1 MPDPSQNDDLMARY
15 ENMQA
20 GEEAKQD
27 EALPTLA
34 RQRED
39 EARAMAEAV
48 FAAARNLM
56 AGGRLVAAGYRI
68 LIKPMEGTKELEEAE
83 AAVAPHL
90 AAEGFQVKSDAE
102 KKREERGE
110 NYGVVI
116 NLGPVAFDRM
126 GGREAWCDEGD
137 VVVFSR
143 YAGTR
148 VEHPRG
154 SGTFY
159 QLMNDEDIFGKVV

>member
-1 MPDPSQNDDLMARY
+1 MPSPEELQQRY
-15 ENMQA
+15 ADMTA
-20 GEEAKQD
+20 AEETAQD
-27 EALPTLA
+27 EKMPTLA

-39 EARAMAEAV
+39 EAREKAEAV
-48 FAAARNLM
+48 FAAARDLM
-56 AGGRLVAAGYRI
+56 GAGMLQAVGYRV
-68 LIKPMEGTKELEEAE
+68 LIKPVEGTMELEEAE

-90 AAEGFQVKSDAE
+90 ASEGFQVKSGAE

-110 NYGVVI
+110 NYGIVI
-116 NLGPVAFDRM
+116 HLGPVAFDRM
-126 GGREAWCDEGD
+126 GGRAAWCDEGD

-159 QLMNDEDIFGKVV
+159 QLMNDEDIFGKVI

>member
-1 MPDPSQNDDLMARY
+1 MPDPQQNEDLAARY
-15 ENMQA
+15 QSMVA
-20 GEEAKQD
+20 DEEAKQD

-34 RQRED
+34 RQREE
-39 EARAMAEAV
+39 EAREKATAV
-48 FAAARNLM
+48 LNAARDLM
-56 AGGRLVAAGYRI
+56 AAGMLQAAGYRV
-68 LIKPMEGTKELEEAE
+68 LIKPLEGTLGLEEAE
-83 AAVAPHL
+83 AEVAPTL
-90 AAEGFQVKSDAE
+90 AAEGFQVKSDAQ

-110 NYGVVI
+110 NYGIVMHI
-116 NLGPVAFDRM
+116 GPIAFADR
-126 GGREAWCDEGD
+126 GGRAAWCDEGD

-154 SGTFY
+154 SGNFY